1 MVPRSALFFFGWLL
15 SLSFFSASSVF
26 ADSVRDYSY
35 ELKNGVRVTHEGV
48 PPAQYTQNVKKQ
60 GAKMAG
66 QGSLMVSLVVHEAF
80 FPSASA
86 VIAVTDSIGKT
97 IATPKPTGDM
107 ILLPP
112 GNYVLA
118 VELLLMDGS
127 GSVKLKT
134 GSIDI
139 QEQAITSVDLVV
151 NEVYVAIVDG
161 WANQKGLTCYQIDV
175 QNTTVSAAD
184 VYWAGERSRTM
195 DIAENYGPL
204 SARIA
209 AGSHDFCVTIPA
221 DRVCVENV
229 LMKPDYHYLIS
240 IVPPAA
246 SGNQTRR

>member
-1 MVPRSALFFFGWLL
+1 MVLPVHPGCAENV
-15 SLSFFSASSVF
+15 A
-26 ADSVRDYSY
+26 DYSY
-35 ELKNGVRVTHEGV
+35 ELKNGVRIMHEGA
-48 PPAQYTQNVKKQ
+48 PPAQYTQSVKKQ

-66 QGSLMVSLVVHEAF
+66 QGSLMLTLTVPEAF
-80 FPSASA
+80 FPTASA
-86 VIAVTDSIGKT
+86 VIAVTDSVGKT
-97 IATPKPTGDM
+97 VATPKPTGDM

-112 GNYVLA
+112 GNYALA

-127 GSVKLKT
+127 GAVKLKT

-161 WANQKGLTCYQIDV
+161 WVNQKGLTRYQIDV
-175 QNTTVSAAD
+175 QNTTVSAVD
-184 VYWAGERSRTM
+184 VYWSGERGRTM
-195 DIAENYGPL
+195 DIADSYGPL

-229 LMKPDYHYLIS
+229 SMKPDYQYLIS

-246 SGNQTRR
+246 PGNQTRR